1 MQQTVSMRLRIIPDS
16 CQAEL
21 LKRTMKVY
29 SEACNYVSD
38 YIFRTHD
45 LTQSGLQKALYYSI
59 RESFSLP
66 AQMAQSV
73 MRTAISAFKTIL
85 TNEKKWIMPDFR
97 HLQLDLVR
105 NRDWSFT

>member
-1 MQQTVSMRLRIIPDS
+1 MQQTVTMRLRIIPDS

-21 LKRTMKVY
+21 LKKTMKAY

-38 YIFRTHD
+38 HIFRTHD

-66 AQMAQSV
+66 A
-73 MRTAISAFKTIL
+73 
-85 TNEKKWIMPDFR
+85 
-97 HLQLDLVR
+97 
-105 NRDWSFT
+105 